1 MNRVYTMNRTPLLT
15 AALAVAM
22 GSSPSIAQ
30 VADKRAA
37 SIEEVIVTAR
47 KVEESLQDTPVS
59 VAAFSSADLEQ
70 LGASEARD
78 VANFTPNL
86 RMQKQSGSQDNY
98 AMAIRGVSSGETA
111 LTIDPTVGV
120 YMDGVY
126 LARTTGLAFDIVDL
140 KRIEVLRGP
149 QGTLFGRNTIGGA
162 LNIITEK
169 PTGEFAYK
177 LAFGV
182 GTRGYD
188 RVLTSIDSPE
198 LGPVA
203 MKFSYMKNTKER
215 DLTSLYSGKPLG
227 DSAGEAF
234 RLAVRWS
241 MSDSLA
247 LDYIYDK
254 TDRENNA
261 NTQQLSHVRPIYAD
275 PNGAFYGGRYYEQ
288 AAASAS
294 SERINVL
301 PLVNTDP
308 SETNSDI
315 DGHTITLEWDL
326 SEDLLVKSI
335 SNVREWQ
342 SKGRSTEFGAFP
354 VESLGDVIDLRG
366 DTPTVTPVGTLVPL
380 FSASRD
386 NFHRQITQEFQ
397 LTGSLLDDR
406 LNYTAGIY
414 LFHEE
419 ATEVNPQQFVL
430 PTAFIANAA
439 TGVPVPGPLGPAAS
453 ATWLSAPFAYDLENE
468 SQAVYGQFTYN
479 IFTDFDVTVGLRYT
493 KDQKESMLQ
502 NNLDGSSDP
511 VQVTSDDEWSN
522 FSPSFSLDYRWSD
535 QLSTY
540 FRVANGYRSGGYN
553 VRAQTSSAFSTPFD
567 PEEITSYELGLKSD
581 LLDRRLRLNMSVF
594 RMDYTDRQIAQFE
607 AGSGGASSVIVN
619 AGESVTQ
626 GLEIESV
633 FIPTPGWRIIANYG
647 YLDVDYIEFISGPVD
662 PVTGFSAGD
671 NRDVSDEVT
680 DNLYA
685 PEHSAALA
693 VEYQPAP
700 WDIGQLTLRL
710 EATYVDSISFHPQ
723 LFLYDQTDAY
733 TLINA
738 RATLADIPMGAGT
751 LKLAAWGK
759 NLTDKEYREFG
770 IDFGLLGFA
779 VNNYGEM
786 RSAGLE
792 LVYEFNR

>member
-1 MNRVYTMNRTPLLT
+1 MKRFSIASLVLAVT
-15 AALAVAM
+15 AATPAVAQM
-22 GSSPSIAQ
+22 
-30 VADKRAA
+30 VDKRSAA
-37 SIEEVIVTAR
+37 IEEIIVTAR

-59 VAAFSSADLEQ
+59 VAVFSSADLEQ
-70 LGASEARD
+70 MGVNEARD
-78 VANFTPNL
+78 IANFTPNL

-98 AMAIRGVSSGETA
+98 AIAIRGVSSGETA

-169 PTGEFAYK
+169 PKGEFAYK

-182 GTRGYD
+182 GTRGYN
-188 RVLTSIDSPE
+188 RVITSIDTPE
-198 LGPVA
+198 MGPVA
-203 MKFSYMKNTKER
+203 VKFSLIKNTKER
-215 DLTSLYSGKPLG
+215 DLTSLYNGDTLG

-234 RLAVRWS
+234 RLAARWRAA
-241 MSDSLA
+241 DTVA
-247 LDYIYDK
+247 VDYIYDK
-254 TDRENNA
+254 SDRDSNT
-261 NTQQLSHVRPIYAD
+261 NTQQLSHVRAIYAD
-275 PNGAFYGGRYYEQ
+275 PNSQFYGGRYYEQ

-294 SERINVL
+294 TERLSVL
-301 PLVNTDP
+301 PMINTDP
-308 SETNSDI
+308 DESNSDI
-315 DGHTITLEWDL
+315 DGHTITIEWDIRD
-326 SEDLLVKSI
+326 DLLVKSI
-335 SNVREWQ
+335 SNVREWN
-342 SKGRSTEFGAFP
+342 SAARGSEFSAFP
-354 VESLGDVIDLRG
+354 VENLGDVVDLRNG
-366 DTPTVTPVGTLVPL
+366 GNSLVPVGTLVPL
-380 FSASRD
+380 FSAKRE

-397 LTGSLLDDR
+397 FTGKLLGDR
-406 LNYTAGIY
+406 LNYAAGLF

-419 ATEVNPQQFVL
+419 ATEDNPQEFVL
-430 PTAFIANAA
+430 PTRFIAGAL
-439 TGVPVPGPLGPAAS
+439 TGAPPLPVPLPVAAS
-453 ATWLSAPFAYDLENE
+453 ATWLNAPFAYDMENA

-493 KDQKESMLQ
+493 RDQKESTLQ
-502 NNLDGSSDP
+502 NNLDGATSP
-511 VQVTSDDEWSN
+511 VRVTSDDEWSN

-540 FRVANGYRSGGYN
+540 FRIANGYRSGGYN
-553 VRAQTSSAFSTPFD
+553 VRAQTSSSFTKPFG
-567 PEEITSYELGLKSD
+567 PEEITSYELGFKSD

-607 AGSGGASSVIVN
+607 AGSSGASSVIVN

-626 GLEIESV
+626 GLEMESV
-633 FIPTPGWRIIANYG
+633 FIPTPGLKLIANYG
-647 YLDVDYIEFISGPVD
+647 YLDVEYIEFISGPVD
-662 PVTGFSAGD
+662 PVTGFSAGE

-685 PEHSAALA
+685 PKHSAALA
-693 VEYQPAP
+693 IEYQLAP
-700 WDIGQLTLRL
+700 WNLGQLTLRV

-723 LFLYDQTDAY
+723 LFLYDQTEAY
-733 TLINA
+733 SLINA
-738 RATLADIPMGAGT
+738 RATLAAIPMGSGNF
-751 LKLAAWGK
+751 KIAAWGK
-759 NLTDKEYREFG
+759 NLANEEYREFG

-786 RSAGLE
+786 RSAGIDF
-792 LVYEFNR
+792 VYEFNR

>member
-1 MNRVYTMNRTPLLT
+1 MNRFSIIPVAL
-15 AALAVAM
+15 ALAVTMPAT
-22 GSSPSIAQ
+22 AQ
-30 VADKRAA
+30 VADKRSA

-47 KVEESLQDTPVS
+47 KIEESLQDTPVS

-120 YMDGVY
+120 YIDGVY

-177 LAFGV
+177 LALGV

-188 RVLTSIDSPE
+188 RVVTSIDTPE

-203 MKFSYMKNTKER
+203 VKFSYMKNTKER
-215 DLTSLYSGKPLG
+215 DLTSLYNGKKLG

-234 RLAVRWS
+234 RLAARWRA
-241 MSDSLA
+241 SDTVA
-247 LDYIYDK
+247 VDYIYDK
-254 TDRENNA
+254 SDRENNA

-294 SERINVL
+294 EDRLDVL
-301 PLVNTDP
+301 PLTNTDP
-308 SETNSDI
+308 AETNSDI
-315 DGHTITLEWDL
+315 DGHSLIVEWDIN
-326 SEDLLVKSI
+326 ENLLLKSI
-335 SNVREWQ
+335 SNVREWN
-342 SKGRSTEFGAFP
+342 SAARGTDFGSFP
-354 VESLGDVIDLRG
+354 VESMGDVIDLRSG
-366 DTPTVTPVGTLVPL
+366 TPVLVPAGTLVPI
-380 FSASRD
+380 FSALRD

-397 LTGSLLDDR
+397 FTGKLLDER
-406 LNYTAGIY
+406 LSYAAGLY

-419 ATEVNPQQFVL
+419 ATEDNPQQFVL
-430 PTAFIANAA
+430 PTAFIANAL
-439 TGVPVPGPLGPAAS
+439 TGLPLPPLAAAAS
-453 ATWLSAPFAYDLENE
+453 ATWLGAPFAYELENE

-479 IFTDFDVTVGLRYT
+479 IFTDFDVTLGLRYT
-493 KDQKESMLQ
+493 RDQKESTLQ
-502 NNLDGSSDP
+502 NNLDGASSA
-511 VQVTSDDEWSN
+511 VRVTSDDEWSN
-522 FSPSFSLDYRWSD
+522 LSPSFSLDYRWSD

-553 VRAQTSSAFSTPFD
+553 VRAQTSSAFTTPFD

-619 AGESVTQ
+619 AGESITQ

-633 FIPTPGWRIIANYG
+633 FIPTPGLRVIANYG
-647 YLDVDYIEFISGPVD
+647 YLDVEYVEFISGPVD
-662 PVTGFSAGD
+662 PVTGFSAGE

-685 PEHSAALA
+685 PKHSAALA
-693 VEYQPAP
+693 LEYQLAP
-700 WDIGQLTLRL
+700 WDFGQLTLRI
-710 EATYVDSISFHPQ
+710 EATYVDSLSFHPQ
-723 LFLYDQTDAY
+723 LNLFDQTDAY
-733 TLINA
+733 TLFNA

-751 LKLAAWGK
+751 FKVAAWGK
-759 NLTDKEYREFG
+759 NLADKEYREFG

-779 VNNYGEM
+779 VNNYGEL
-786 RSAGLE
+786 RSAGID

>member
-1 MNRVYTMNRTPLLT
+1 MKRFTLAPLV
-15 AALAVAM
+15 LAVA
-22 GSSPSIAQ
+22 SASPVLAQ
-30 VADKRAA
+30 VADKRSA

-59 VAAFSSADLEQ
+59 VVAFSSGDLEQ

-177 LAFGV
+177 LGLGV

-188 RVLTSIDSPE
+188 RVTTTIDSPE
-198 LGPVA
+198 LGPLA
-203 MKFSYMKNTKER
+203 FKFSYMKNTKER
-215 DLTSLYSGKPLG
+215 DLTSLYSGDKLG
-227 DSAGEAF
+227 DSGGEAF
-234 RLAVRWS
+234 RLAARWRA
-241 MSDSLA
+241 SDTVA
-247 LDYIYDK
+247 VDYIYDK
-254 TDRENNA
+254 SDRENNA

-275 PNGAFYGGRYYEQ
+275 PNGQFYGGRYYEQ

-294 SERINVL
+294 QDRLSVL
-301 PLVNTDP
+301 PLINTDP
-308 SETNSDI
+308 SESNSDI
-315 DGHTITLEWDL
+315 DGHTVTVEWDL
-326 SEDLLVKSI
+326 RDDLLVKSI
-335 SNVREWQ
+335 SNVREWN
-342 SKGRSTEFGAFP
+342 SSARGTEFGAFP
-354 VESLGDVIDLRG
+354 VESLGDVVDLRTG
-366 DTPTVTPVGTLVPL
+366 TPSLVPVGTLVPL
-380 FSASRD
+380 FSALRD

-397 LTGSLLDDR
+397 FTGKLLDER
-406 LNYTAGIY
+406 LSYTAGLY
-414 LFHEE
+414 LFQEE
-419 ATEVNPQQFVL
+419 ATEDNPQQFVL
-430 PTAFIANAA
+430 PTRFIASAA
-439 TGVPVPGPLGPAAS
+439 TGTPALPVPLPVAAN
-453 ATWLSAPFAYDLENE
+453 ATWLSAPFAYELENE

-479 IFTDFDVTVGLRYT
+479 VVSDFDVTLGLRYT
-493 KDQKESMLQ
+493 RDQKEATLQ
-502 NNLDGSSDP
+502 NNLDGASSA
-511 VQVTSDDEWSN
+511 VRVTSDDEWSN
-522 FSPSFSLDYRWSD
+522 FSPSFSLDYRWSE

-540 FRVANGYRSGGYN
+540 FKVSNGYRSGGYN
-553 VRAQTSSAFSTPFD
+553 VRAQTSSAFTQTFD
-567 PEEITSYELGLKSD
+567 PEEITSYELGVKSD

-619 AGESVTQ
+619 AGESITQ

-633 FIPTPGWRIIANYG
+633 FIPSPGLRLIANYG
-647 YLDVDYIEFISGPVD
+647 YLDVEYVEFVSGPVN
-662 PVTGFSAGD
+662 PETGFSAGA

-680 DNLYA
+680 ENLYA
-685 PEHSAALA
+685 PKHSAALA
-693 VEYQPAP
+693 VEYQLAP
-700 WDIGQLTLRL
+700 WDFGQLTLRV

-723 LFLYDQTDAY
+723 LFLFDQTEAY

-738 RATLADIPMGAGT
+738 RATLADIPMGDGRF
-751 LKLAAWGK
+751 KVAAWGK

-779 VNNYGEM
+779 VNNYGEL
-786 RSAGLE
+786 RTAGIE
-792 LVYEFNR
+792 AVYEFNR

>member
-1 MNRVYTMNRTPLLT
+1 MNRFPVIPAML
-15 AALAVAM
+15 ALAAA
-22 GSSPSIAQ
+22 SPALAQ

-47 KVEESLQDTPVS
+47 KIEESLQDTPVS

-169 PTGEFAYK
+169 PAGEFAFK
-177 LAFGV
+177 LGLGV
-182 GTRGYD
+182 GDRGYD
-188 RVLTSIDSPE
+188 RVTTTVDSPE
-198 LGPVA
+198 MGTLA
-203 MKFSYMKNTKER
+203 LKFSYMKNTKER
-215 DLTSLYSGKPLG
+215 DLTSLYSGEKLG

-234 RLAVRWS
+234 RLAARWRA
-241 MSDSLA
+241 SDA
-247 LDYIYDK
+247 VAVDYIYDK
-254 TDRENNA
+254 SDRENNA

-275 PNGAFYGGRYYEQ
+275 PNGQFYGGRFYEQ

-294 SERINVL
+294 EERLSVL
-301 PLVNTDP
+301 PVINDDP
-308 SETNSDI
+308 SESNSDI
-315 DGHTITLEWDL
+315 DGHTVTIEWDVGD
-326 SEDLLVKSI
+326 DLLVKSI
-335 SNVREWQ
+335 SNVREWN
-342 SKGRSTEFGAFP
+342 SSARGTEFGAFP
-354 VESLGDVIDLRG
+354 VENLGDVVDLRTG
-366 DTPTVTPVGTLVPL
+366 TPGVVPVGTLVPL
-380 FSASRD
+380 FSALRD

-397 LTGSLLDDR
+397 FTGKLLDER
-406 LNYTAGIY
+406 LSYTAGVY
-414 LFHEE
+414 LFQEE
-419 ATEVNPQQFVL
+419 ATEDNPQQFVL
-430 PTAFIANAA
+430 PTRFVASAA
-439 TGVPVPGPLGPAAS
+439 SGTPALPIPLPVSLPAS
-453 ATWLSAPFAYDLENE
+453 ATWLSAPFAYELENE

-479 IFTDFDVTVGLRYT
+479 VLTDFDVTVGLRYT
-493 KDQKESMLQ
+493 KDQKESTLQ
-502 NNLDGSSDP
+502 NTLDGASSA
-511 VQVTSDDEWSN
+511 VRVTSDDEWSN
-522 FSPSFSLDYRWSD
+522 FSPSFSMDYRWTE

-540 FRVANGYRSGGYN
+540 FKIANGYRSGGYN
-553 VRAQTSSAFSTPFD
+553 VRAQTSSAFTKPFD
-567 PEEITSYELGLKSD
+567 PEEITSYELGIKSD

-633 FIPTPGWRIIANYG
+633 FIPTPGLRIIANYG
-647 YLDVDYIEFISGPVD
+647 FLDVDYIEFISGPVD
-662 PVTGFSAGD
+662 PVTGFSAGE

-685 PEHSAALA
+685 PKHSGALA
-693 VEYQPAP
+693 IEYQLAP
-700 WDIGQLTLRL
+700 WEFGQLTLRV
-710 EATYVDSISFHPQ
+710 EATYVDSLSFHPQ
-723 LFLYDQTDAY
+723 LFLFDQTEAY
-733 TLINA
+733 SLINA
-738 RATLADIPMGAGT
+738 RATLADIPMGDGR
-751 LKLAAWGK
+751 LKVAAWGK
-759 NLTDKEYREFG
+759 NLADKEYREFG

-786 RSAGLE
+786 RSAGID